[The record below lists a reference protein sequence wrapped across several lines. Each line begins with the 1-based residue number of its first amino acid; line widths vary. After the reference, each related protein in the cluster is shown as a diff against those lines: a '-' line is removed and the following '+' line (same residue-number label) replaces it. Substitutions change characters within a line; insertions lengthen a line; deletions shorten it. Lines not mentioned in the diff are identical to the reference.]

1 MSYKVAFRSAL
12 ESWNSDSNRLLFP
25 YSTNPTAVP
34 LCTVPQGVVDK
45 VIGKYVGEICML
57 DSGDVIRIDQ
67 AELETVLPAPGNP
80 VLVVNGA
87 YRGTRGKLLCINS
100 KTFQAEVELR
110 EGSSQGQHIWLEY
123 EDVCKL
129 VTK

>member
-1 MSYKVAFRSAL
+1 MRYVFDKLRRGFCCIAL
-12 ESWNSDSNRLLFP
+12 
-25 YSTNPTAVP
+25 
-34 LCTVPQGVVDK
+34 QGVVDK
-45 VIGKYVGEICML
+45 VIGKYVGEISML

-80 VLVVNGA
+80 VLVVNGP
-87 YRGTRGKLLCINS
+87 YRGTRGKLLGIDS

-110 EGSSQGQHIWLEY
+110 EGSSHGQHVWLEY